1 MVNKTSEY
9 FWSGEGAGA
18 EISTANNSIGN
29 TQTALN
35 GTAKVITIP
44 EGAIKIKIKH
54 ITADEIV
61 YIGSGKDI
69 TPASTDVWPLLY
81 NEVLELDV
89 TEDSEIYAVTDG
101 TAVTLYAIGGTRV

>member
-1 MVNKTSEY
+1 MVDKTSEY
-9 FWSGEGAGA
+9 FWSGEGVGS
-18 EISTANNSIGN
+18 EISTANNSVGN

-35 GTAKVITIP
+35 DTAKVITIP

-54 ITADEIV
+54 ITAGEIV
-61 YIGSGKDI
+61 YIGNAANI
-69 TPASTDVWPLLY
+69 TPASTDVWPLKAD
-81 NEVLELDV
+81 EVLELDV